1 MDISQQ
7 EVSIVTIVIVI
18 AVVATVIVWVIILL
32 EVEKLPKI
40 AHNTLSFIIFLL
52 TLATL
57 GILFLANFSWISGI
71 YRFLVLASSLGLF
84 TLLRLWLIGVARWCI
99 GRIRLVLLLLLLF
112 LLSRSPFL
120 LTQLWSLCVL
130 PVFRG

>member
-7 EVSIVTIVIVI
+7 EVSIVTIVI
-18 AVVATVIVWVIILL
+18 AVVATVIVWVFKLL
-32 EVEKLPKI
+32 EVEKLPKV
-40 AHNTLSFIIFLL
+40 AHDTSSFLLFLL

-71 YRFLVLASSLGLF
+71 YRLLVLTSSLGLF

-120 LTQLWSLCVL
+120 LSQLWSLCVL
-130 PVFRG
+130 PVFLG